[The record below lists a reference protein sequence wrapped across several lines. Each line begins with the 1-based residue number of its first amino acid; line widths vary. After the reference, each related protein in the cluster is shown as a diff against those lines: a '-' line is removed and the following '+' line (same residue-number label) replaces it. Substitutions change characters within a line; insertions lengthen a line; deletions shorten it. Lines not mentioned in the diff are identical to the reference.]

1 MGGPMMMAHEAV
13 RVVSDSVSLASD
25 NLRGGL
31 SAGLVY
37 YPIEEGKAEEYVLA
51 WQITAPTLRPLASWM
66 FILRADNG
74 AMLLEQD
81 LLRFDVGQIF
91 DPNPAR
97 SSGRLVPP
105 PSDCDGPANESALS
119 AEYVSQTLRGISAGQ
134 DRLIGEFVDL
144 SAPGIAG
151 AYKPAAVADEPSR
164 DYVYG
169 CDDDRFEEVMV
180 YHHIDAVQ
188 REIQS
193 LGFSGTSGIIDR
205 PIPAHA
211 HFFSECNAFFD
222 PTNMGIHFG
231 DGDICSP
238 SADAAEDADVIVHE
252 YGHAIQNDQ
261 VPGWGVGEPM
271 DIQQALAMGE
281 GFGDFLTG
289 AVSGD
294 PCLGEW
300 FAVGGTACDGFS
312 GLRSLENSTSFDGSS
327 VINLP
332 TWCPNGGDPH
342 CTGLVWGGALWDL
355 VQALGDDQAARHIV
369 LTLVLD
375 SHFYLDPQSTFVEAM
390 AAIRQSD
397 SLLFGGAHV
406 TAIDSVFSARGIS
419 DTGTVSGFPY
429 AYLRIIHAD
438 RGELD
443 VQLQVGTDVDSPG
456 CTVNVWDPDPGD
468 QTNNLVGFLD
478 LASDPCAEFLPPSPS
493 TPWHLEVSDVLS
505 TDVGTIEQF
514 EIVLSG
520 ASRCLAT
527 ALPIAIPDNDDP
539 VHSTVDC
546 STMITSFGDSGGD
559 MTRP

>member
-1 MGGPMMMAHEAV
+1 MTGVKRLASLAALAAAVAIFGAWTEAGLASSQGGGPVARARDYLQADADHLGLRPDLEDLRLIDVREGLSGHHLRYQQTLAGLPVFGRFVTVSVPKDQRSPVPPLMISRYRPGVAQPMGGPMMMAHEAV

-211 HFFSECNAFFD
+211 HFF
-222 PTNMGIHFG
+222 
-231 DGDICSP
+231 
-238 SADAAEDADVIVHE
+238 
-252 YGHAIQNDQ
+252 
-261 VPGWGVGEPM
+261 
-271 DIQQALAMGE
+271 
-281 GFGDFLTG
+281 
-289 AVSGD
+289 
-294 PCLGEW
+294 
-300 FAVGGTACDGFS
+300 
-312 GLRSLENSTSFDGSS
+312 
-327 VINLP
+327 
-332 TWCPNGGDPH
+332 
-342 CTGLVWGGALWDL
+342 
-355 VQALGDDQAARHIV
+355 
-369 LTLVLD
+369 
-375 SHFYLDPQSTFVEAM
+375 
-390 AAIRQSD
+390 
-397 SLLFGGAHV
+397 
-406 TAIDSVFSARGIS
+406 
-419 DTGTVSGFPY
+419 
-429 AYLRIIHAD
+429 
-438 RGELD
+438 
-443 VQLQVGTDVDSPG
+443 
-456 CTVNVWDPDPGD
+456 
-468 QTNNLVGFLD
+468 
-478 LASDPCAEFLPPSPS
+478 
-493 TPWHLEVSDVLS
+493 
-505 TDVGTIEQF
+505 
-514 EIVLSG
+514 
-520 ASRCLAT
+520 
-527 ALPIAIPDNDDP
+527 
-539 VHSTVDC
+539 
-546 STMITSFGDSGGD
+546 
-559 MTRP
+559 